1 MTRTEVEAVAK
12 VLWLQ
17 TDENGVLPFPEAGN
31 ERENLLRRA
40 REIIYALQIARSP
53 PKRHAVGHHSRLREA
68 KE

>member
-17 TDENGVLPFPEAGN
+17 ALDSNVEPFPEAGAK
-31 ERENLLRRA
+31 RELFMKRA
-40 REIIYALQIARSP
+40 REVIYAFQGVKSAPQRP
-53 PKRHAVGHHSRLREA
+53 AVGHYSRLREA

>member
-17 TDENGVLPFPEAGN
+17 ALGSNLEPFPEAGAK
-31 ERENLLRRA
+31 RELFMKRA
-40 REIIYALQIARSP
+40 REVIYAFQGVRTTTQ
-53 PKRHAVGHHSRLREA
+53 RHAVGHYTRMREA